1 MVGAASGVPVV
12 IGVGNDYRGDDG
24 AGPAVV
30 AVLRDLMP
38 DSGGVRL
45 ALCDGEPARMID
57 LWRDAALA
65 VVIDAARAD
74 REAGA
79 VPGDVLCWEAGA
91 GGAEPPI
98 GSDAANSHA
107 LGPGE
112 ALRLAAV
119 LDRLPRRLLVFAVV
133 GSDFGVGARLSDPVA
148 AAVARVADDVV
159 RELRREGLS
168 ARGDGSFGPCPKTP
182 WTERVVP

>member
-1 MVGAASGVPVV
+1 VSTENAGSPSGVPIV

-30 AVLRDLMP
+30 AALRDLIG

-45 ALCDGEPARMID
+45 ALCDGEPTRMID
-57 LWRDAALA
+57 LWRAAGLA
-65 VVIDAARAD
+65 VVIDAAKAD
-74 REAGA
+74 PQAGA
-79 VPGDVLCWEAGA
+79 APGDVLRWEAGA

-98 GSDAANSHA
+98 RSDAASSHA

-133 GSDFGVGARLSDPVA
+133 GSNFGVGTRLSDPVA
-148 AAVARVADDVV
+148 AAVARVAEDVV
-159 RELRREGLS
+159 RELRQEGLS
-168 ARGDGSFGPCPKTP
+168 ARADGSFGLCPQTP
-182 WTERVVP
+182 